1 MASKLEKMRL
11 KQAKEREQF
20 EAKKKELEE
29 EMIKQKKNFK
39 SIQNGL
45 KNNEINISLEISS
58 TSTTQPKT
66 IPNNSNNN
74 NNNHHHRDSLIKNA
88 KIDITNAQNNNN
100 AMATATDASSSDNAA
115 FPTPSGPKIS
125 DWAYTGAI
133 DSSPPLIKTLEL

>member
-29 EMIKQKKNFK
+29 EMLKQKKNFK

-58 TSTTQPKT
+58 TSTTQPKI
-66 IPNNSNNN
+66 IPN
-74 NNNHHHRDSLIKNA
+74 NNNHHRDSLVKNA
-88 KIDITNAQNNNN
+88 KIDITNSQNNVMN
-100 AMATATDASSSDNAA
+100 DLSSDTA

-133 DSSPPLIKTLEL
+133 DSSPPLIKSLEL